1 MKEYLVIF
9 AQLLCV
15 GWLLRTMSKAR
26 GRLDDEELGW
36 FDIRLGGKAPKVP
49 KAPKPP
55 QGPRMTPPPHPK
67 PAAGARSSEGRGPH
81 A

>member
-15 GWLLRTMSKAR
+15 GWLLRTLSKAR
-26 GRLDDEELGW
+26 GRLDEEQLGW
-36 FDIRLGGKAPKVP
+36 FDIREGSKPPKASRPSKPLKPPVAGGK
-49 KAPKPP
+49 PP
-55 QGPRMTPPPHPK
+55 AGRPQQGK
-67 PAAGARSSEGRGPH
+67 GPH

>member
-15 GWLLRTMSKAR
+15 GWLLRTLSKAR
-26 GRLDDEELGW
+26 GRLDGEQLGW
-36 FDIRLGGKAPKVP
+36 FDIREGSKPP
-49 KAPKPP
+49 KASRTSKPPKPP
-55 QGPRMTPPPHPK
+55 MAGGTPSAGRPQQGK
-67 PAAGARSSEGRGPH
+67 GPH